1 MKSIIAR
8 APLIF
13 FFLGLVVISDGRA
26 EDYYVEYDPD
36 GKLVT
41 LNKKP
46 PLKSTIIRQRE
57 LATVPQG
64 QDLGGAQPKVE
75 SEGSPKPLTSE

>member
-1 MKSIIAR
+1 
-8 APLIF
+8 LIF

-36 GKLVT
+36 GKLVM
-41 LNKKP
+41 LNKEP
-46 PLKSTIIRQRE
+46 SPKSKIIRQRE

-64 QDLGGAQPKVE
+64 QDLGGSQPKVQPE
-75 SEGSPKPLTSE
+75 ASPKRFTSE